1 MPALAGPLTLRARL
15 EAATE
20 SLAAAGIATPRV
32 DAEWLLAGILGEA
45 RFAAQLDLD
54 RALSEA
60 LASRYAVAIAR
71 RAKREPLQQ
80 ILGREAFRGLGVRVT
95 GDVLVPRPETELL
108 VEWALELLPPPCGRR
123 RLAVDLGTGSGCIA
137 CALASERADLDVLA
151 VDVSPAAA
159 AIARENALALGLA
172 RRVRVVAGALLDAV
186 ATGLADLV
194 VSNPPYL
201 PSALVP
207 TLEPEVWRYE
217 PRIALDGGPDGLT
230 VMRSLVADA
239 RRVLIPAG
247 AVVLETAGG
256 GQVADVAALLRA
268 TGFADVAV
276 RADLAG
282 VDRFVAGRA

>member
-1 MPALAGPLTLRARL
+1 MSALAGPLTLRAQL

-32 DAEWLLAGILGEA
+32 DAEWLLAGVLGKA

-54 RALSEA
+54 LALSEA
-60 LASRYAVAIAR
+60 LAVRYAVAIAR

-80 ILGREAFRGLGVRVT
+80 ILGWEAFRGLGVRVT

-108 VEWALELLPPPCGRR
+108 VEWALELLPPPSGRR

-151 VDVSPAAA
+151 VDVSLAAA
-159 AIARENALALGLA
+159 AIAHGNALALGLA

-230 VMRSLVADA
+230 VMRSLVAAA
-239 RRVLIPAG
+239 RRVLSPAG